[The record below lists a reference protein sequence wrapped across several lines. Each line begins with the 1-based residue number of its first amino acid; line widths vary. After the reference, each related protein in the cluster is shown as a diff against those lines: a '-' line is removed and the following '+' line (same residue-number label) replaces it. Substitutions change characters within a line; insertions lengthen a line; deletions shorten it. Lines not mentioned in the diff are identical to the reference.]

1 MGEREAI
8 IGTLQEG
15 QWEGPVY
22 LVRQLFLCR
31 GRRKQDKATR
41 ENFFEAHGGS
51 LEKGGRRTYQELIG
65 QKFRQFIF

>member
-8 IGTLQEG
+8 LGTLQEG
-15 QWEGPVY
+15 QWEGLVY

-41 ENFFEAHGGS
+41 ENFEAHRGS
-51 LEKGGRRTYQELIG
+51 LEKGGRRRG
-65 QKFRQFIF
+65 FKSKC